1 MSVGALLIL
10 GFTENLLVVSFLSLF
25 HSEARPCPNLTW
37 RRPWTSLSSVHHIYL
52 IWLFIAIDFAS
63 STNTKLQ
70 HNSKGRW
77 FWKKGFS
84 CINKW
89 LVQLES
95 EVCFFFIDPQ
105 LANFTCMP
113 KTIPSEAPN
122 WQGPLRIYKHQE
134 LDISVHPVAYIC
146 PSSCSFSRF
155 ILFSEGAWRI
165 WIEFG
170 SKLIQSAPFSSNILS
185 SLASIIKV
193 GFVSRSM

>member
-1 MSVGALLIL
+1 MLVCDLFLFLFCILFAQFNFFFKKKTMQWAHNSKECRKNLHIYIYAWIIMSLGALLIL

-37 RRPWTSLSSVHHIYL
+37 RRPWTSISSVHHIYL
-52 IWLFIAIDFAS
+52 IWLFIAIDVAS
-63 STNTKLQ
+63 ATNTKLQ

-113 KTIPSEAPN
+113 KTIPSQAPN
-122 WQGPLRIYKHQE
+122 RQGPSTNL
-134 LDISVHPVAYIC
+134 
-146 PSSCSFSRF
+146 
-155 ILFSEGAWRI
+155 
-165 WIEFG
+165 
-170 SKLIQSAPFSSNILS
+170 
-185 SLASIIKV
+185 
-193 GFVSRSM
+193 